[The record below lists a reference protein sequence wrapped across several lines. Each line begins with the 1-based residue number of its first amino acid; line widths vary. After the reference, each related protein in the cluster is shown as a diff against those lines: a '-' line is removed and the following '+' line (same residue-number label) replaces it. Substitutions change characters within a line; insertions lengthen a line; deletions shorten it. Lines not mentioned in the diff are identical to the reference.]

1 MATFLNQDIPNNL
14 VEISPMRPTITEL
27 YQDLL
32 VQNTKRNQN
41 VNSSILPW
49 PADMQ
54 SASQYVAQNPMVN
67 TRNITLA
74 IPQMKR
80 IKMPAGVKPTQLLD
94 ILFNISSVQSAPG
107 QIMFNKSEF
116 EQTIKTLGIFEI
128 IESRTAT
135 AKYLSGFTQDTV
147 DINNNFTYNFEIYP
161 QLLGFS
167 VVSPKYSEN
176 AFYKNTPNAILSIK
190 RDGMNMLANVLP
202 NAVFN
207 DFLNVIN
214 HFYYYDED
222 NSLYFEQKLLLHFS
236 TSDIEHFNILKKH
249 AELLEHIFA
258 ASHLRLLAAG
268 VVNHKPAPFK
278 DNRKLLDGLV
288 SISNIGVQ
296 VDCDL
301 RDTSLSVLRSSY
313 SSRTSCIEITI

>member
-1 MATFLNQDIPNNL
+1 MIKVDP
-14 VEISPMRPTITEL
+14 
-27 YQDLL
+27 DLL
-32 VQNTKRNQN
+32 VQHIRNYQN
-41 VNSSILPW
+41 VNSSMGV

-80 IKMPAGVKPTQLLD
+80 IKMPVGVKPTQLLD

-128 IESRTAT
+128 IESSAAS

-176 AFYKNTPNAILSIK
+176 AFYKNVPNAILSVK
-190 RDGMNMLANVLP
+190 RDGMNMLADTLP
-202 NAVFN
+202 SAVFN
-207 DFLNVIN
+207 DFLNIIN
-214 HFYYYDED
+214 HFYYYSED
-222 NSLYFEQKLLLHFS
+222 NSLYFEQKLLLHFA
-236 TSDIEHFNILKKH
+236 TGDIEYFNILKTY

-258 ASHLRLLAAG
+258 ASHLRLLAGG
-268 VVNHKPAPFK
+268 VINHNPAPFK
-278 DNRKLLDGLV
+278 ANRKLLDGLV
-288 SISNIGVQ
+288 SVSNIGVQ

-301 RDTSLSVLRSSY
+301 RNTSLSVLRSSY